1 MTSMKQQAAPTAMT
15 RFLDA
20 GDVAALVRAVG
31 VRQAIVQMADCVRE
45 DFLRWPDF
53 DKSARLASHSPV
65 GVIELMPVS
74 DGVHYAF
81 KYVNGHP
88 RNAQY
93 ALPTVMACGMLAQV
107 QTGFPLL
114 LADLTLATALRTAA
128 TSALAARAM
137 ARPGART
144 MALIGN
150 GAQAEFQSL
159 AFHAMV
165 GITTVRAFD
174 IDPAATARLARNLA
188 GTPGLTIVPV
198 GSVREA
204 LAGADIVTTVTAD
217 KTRATILTPD
227 MVQPGMHLNAVGGDC
242 PGKTE
247 LHVDI
252 LRHARIVVEY
262 APQSRIEGEIQQW
275 PEAPVTEL
283 WEVLAGRS
291 PGRASANDVTVFDS
305 VGFALEDYAALR
317 WLHAAALA
325 RDAGRYV
332 ELVAMPPD
340 PRDLYGWMMD
350 AEGASSPL
358 SRERERGRGRGQA
371 AQAVTVDI

>member
-1 MTSMKQQAAPTAMT
+1 MRTNTELTRQAHVLT

-20 GDVAALVRAVG
+20 GDVAALVRGVG
-31 VRQAIVQMADCVRE
+31 VRQAIVQMAGCVRE
-45 DFLRWPDF
+45 NFLRWQEF
-53 DKSARLASHSPV
+53 EKSARLASHSAV

-74 DGVHYAF
+74 DGTRFAY

-88 RNAQY
+88 RNAQF
-93 ALPTVMACGMLAQV
+93 AMPTVMACGMLADV

-128 TSALAARAM
+128 TSALAAQGM

-159 AFHAMV
+159 AFHALV
-165 GITTVRAFD
+165 GIQTVRAFD
-174 IDPAATARLARNLA
+174 IDPSATARLMRNLA
-188 GTPGLTIVPV
+188 KVPGLEILPAR
-198 GSVREA
+198 SVRDA

-217 KTRATILTPD
+217 KTRAIILTPD
-227 MVQPGMHLNAVGGDC
+227 MVRPGMHLNAVGGDC

-252 LRHARIVVEY
+252 LRGARIVVEY

-283 WEVLAGRS
+283 WQVLSGAA
-291 PGRASANDVTVFDS
+291 PGRAHADEVTVFDS
-305 VGFALEDYAALR
+305 VGFALEDHAALR
-317 WLHAAALA
+317 WLQAVAAE
-325 RDAGRYV
+325 RDAGRFV
-332 ELVAMPPD
+332 ALVAMPSD
-340 PRDLYGWMMD
+340 PRDLYGWMMQAD
-350 AEGASSPL
+350 AAAVMP
-358 SRERERGRGRGQA
+358 QA
-371 AQAVTVDI
+371 CEAVESA

>member
-1 MTSMKQQAAPTAMT
+1 MKYAHKETGMT

-20 GDVAALVRAVG
+20 GDVAALVRSIG
-31 VRQAIVQMADCVRE
+31 VSTVIMQMSDCVRQ
-45 DFLRWPDF
+45 DFLRWHAF
-53 DKSARLASHSPV
+53 EKSTRMASHSPL

-74 DGVHYAF
+74 DGVQFAF

-88 RNAQY
+88 RNALH
-93 ALPTVMACGMLAQV
+93 AMPTVMAFGMLAEV

-128 TSALAARAM
+128 ASTLAARAM

-159 AFHAMV
+159 GFHASL
-165 GITTVRAFD
+165 GIDTVRAYD
-174 IDPAATARLARNLA
+174 IDPHATARLMRNLA
-188 GTPGLTIVPV
+188 GVPGLKIVPV
-198 GSVREA
+198 RSVREA
-204 LAGADIVTTVTAD
+204 LVGADIVTTVTAD
-217 KTRATILTPD
+217 KTRATILTQD
-227 MVQPGMHLNAVGGDC
+227 MIRPGMHLNAVGGDC

-252 LRHARIVVEY
+252 LHRARIVVEY

-275 PEAPVTEL
+275 PEAPVGEL
-283 WEVLAGRS
+283 WEVLSGAA
-291 PGRASANDVTVFDS
+291 PGRVGADEVTIFDS
-305 VGFALEDYAALR
+305 VGFALEDYSALR
-317 WLHAAALA
+317 WLHAAAIA
-325 RDAGRYV
+325 HHAGSFI

-340 PRDLYGWMMD
+340 PRDLYGWMMTPD
-350 AEGASSPL
+350 AVVFDDA
-358 SRERERGRGRGQA
+358 RTA
-371 AQAVTVDI
+371 ALA

>member
-1 MTSMKQQAAPTAMT
+1 MRTNTELTRQAHVLT

-20 GDVAALVRAVG
+20 GDVAALVRGVG
-31 VRQAIVQMADCVRE
+31 VRQAIVKMAGCVRE
-45 DFLRWPDF
+45 NYLRWQEF
-53 DKSARLASHSPV
+53 EKSARLASHSAV

-74 DGVHYAF
+74 DGTRFAY

-88 RNAQY
+88 RNAQF
-93 ALPTVMACGMLAQV
+93 AMPTVMACGMLADV

-128 TSALAARAM
+128 TSALAAQGM

-159 AFHAMV
+159 AFHALV
-165 GITTVRAFD
+165 GIQTVRAFD
-174 IDPAATARLARNLA
+174 IDPSATARLMRNLA
-188 GTPGLTIVPV
+188 KVPGLEILPV
-198 GSVREA
+198 RSVRDA

-217 KTRATILTPD
+217 KTRAIILTPD

-252 LRHARIVVEY
+252 LRGARIVVEY

-283 WEVLAGRS
+283 WQVLSGAA
-291 PGRASANDVTVFDS
+291 PGRAHADEVTVFDS
-305 VGFALEDYAALR
+305 VGFALEDHAALR
-317 WLHAAALA
+317 WLQAVAAE
-325 RDAGRYV
+325 RDAGRFV
-332 ELVAMPPD
+332 ALVAMPPD
-340 PRDLYGWMMD
+340 PRDLYGWMMQAD
-350 AEGASSPL
+350 AAAVMP
-358 SRERERGRGRGQA
+358 QA
-371 AQAVTVDI
+371 CEAVESA